1 MSKTAVTEEADIS
14 TFDVGKRDEISSLGF
29 RTEHLK
35 DGLTAY
41 EMLGDRVIKG
51 DDYTDLLTKVRAAVQ
66 ETGIPPKVGE
76 IDGGFIHENMGELVE
91 DGSGVLDAE
100 IITAEYPGTGDA
112 PPYWTAYRKGDA
124 DNDERLQGAGPSEA
138 LAIEDL
144 QIAEQDAGT
153 AIGGTIDDG
162 DPTHVDDLLD
172 PDEGDPDEIDT
183 APGSDD
189 RRLPGMGY
197 NKELVDAMGNYQAV
211 KTERLDA
218 LKREVIAKDEL
229 AVVAHRFETLFV
241 PDPDND
247 NARIYRAGK
256 LCCRIWEETKEKIT
270 TEIDEEDE

>member
-1 MSKTAVTEEADIS
+1 MSKTAVTEEADVS
-14 TFDVGKRDEISSLGF
+14 TFDVSKRDEISSLGF
-29 RTEHLK
+29 RTEHLR

-66 ETGIPPKVGE
+66 ETGIPPGT
-76 IDGGFIHENMGELVE
+76 
-91 DGSGVLDAE
+91 DAE
-100 IITAEYPGTGDA
+100 VSEAFLESLTIITAEHPGTGDA
-112 PPYWTAYRKGDA
+112 PSFWTAYRKGDE
-124 DNDERLQGAGPSEA
+124 NDEDRRQGAGPTEA

-144 QIAEQDAGT
+144 KIAEEDAGLK
-153 AIGGTIDDG
+153 IGIETDDGALADG
-162 DPTHVDDLLD
+162 DPTHADDLLD

-183 APGSDD
+183 APGSDN

-229 AVVAHRFETLFV
+229 AVVAHRFENLFV
-241 PDPDND
+241 RDPDND

>member
-1 MSKTAVTEEADIS
+1 MSKTAVAEEADVS
-14 TFDVGKRDEISSLGF
+14 TFDVSKRDEISSLGF

-51 DDYTDLLTKVRAAVQ
+51 DDYTDLLTRVRAAVQ
-66 ETGIPPKVGE
+66 ETGIPP
-76 IDGGFIHENMGELVE
+76 ENDSELVE
-91 DGSGVLDAE
+91 DGSGVFDAE
-100 IITAEYPGTGDA
+100 IITAEHPGTGDA

-153 AIGGTIDDG
+153 AIGGEIGDRIETDD
-162 DPTHVDDLLD
+162 DLHDAVDDDDLERD
-172 PDEGDPDEIDT
+172 NTDPDEIDT

-241 PDPDND
+241 RDPDND